1 MNILIFY
8 LFSPAR
14 KLKMSLLTV
23 TGEEDEHQEI
33 PAKQQARFSR
43 VVAELQM
50 LGFIRTS
57 NKKTDHV
64 ARLTFGGS

>member
-1 MNILIFY
+1 MNILIF
-8 LFSPAR
+8 LSVSSCQKIVNAIF
-14 KLKMSLLTV
+14 TV